1 MHPHPP
7 RPPPLPHPIPND
19 VPETPLGKLIPN
31 PSNYFCA
38 PVHNPPLTTRSFPFH
53 HHHSAQFTYNPAG
66 GQGWVSSDIL
76 KFAIFSR
83 DLSPNDE
90 DATGDELNEPVLYF
104 YPSDISPHDRIK
116 FMNTV
121 LGLGDFMRNFSTTDK
136 ITSVHFD
143 QSRIAIYECEPNIYF
158 VLEVSSPQRR
168 LNEEER
174 EARDLAND
182 TNPGNNDDDHDV
194 LHASDEG
201 KVDVLLGTLHSL
213 LILLY

>member
-19 VPETPLGKLIPN
+19 VPETPLGKLIPQSIQLLLC
-31 PSNYFCA
+31 PCA
-38 PVHNPPLTTRSFPFH
+38 QPPLTTRSFPFH

-201 KVDVLLGTLHSL
+201 KVEVLLGTSHRL

>member
-1 MHPHPP
+1 
-7 RPPPLPHPIPND
+7 
-19 VPETPLGKLIPN
+19 
-31 PSNYFCA
+31 
-38 PVHNPPLTTRSFPFH
+38 
-53 HHHSAQFTYNPAG
+53 
-66 GQGWVSSDIL
+66 
-76 KFAIFSR
+76 
-83 DLSPNDE
+83 
-90 DATGDELNEPVLYF
+90 
-104 YPSDISPHDRIK
+104 
-116 FMNTV
+116 MNTV

-201 KVDVLLGTLHSL
+201 KVEVLLGTLHSL

>member
-1 MHPHPP
+1 M
-7 RPPPLPHPIPND
+7 
-19 VPETPLGKLIPN
+19 
-31 PSNYFCA
+31 
-38 PVHNPPLTTRSFPFH
+38 HNPPLTTRSFPFH

-201 KVDVLLGTLHSL
+201 KVEVLLGTSHRL